1 MTYEQMRDNEQFA
14 QLDGAIS
21 DFISRYKVNS
31 VNPIAPRKT
40 VILFPGGMA
49 SRLKRART
57 AYDPSLASYFY
68 DVRWLDK
75 SIAFGAALE
84 LRMANDIDRDQRIVI
99 ADGPVDFGLY
109 FPPFVIGYVPYQG
122 FIDWCDQQRI
132 DWFIFG
138 WDWRRRMEYT
148 VDMFLNR
155 FLPQFQARVQLECN
169 ADPLADFSLVGHSFG
184 GMVVKL
190 IVNQAAQAFVI
201 QMNKAI
207 TVGSP
212 FYGYAGHVHRYFEGD
227 DSLIFYDRSSI
238 SRVVSSL
245 QGGYTLLFLD
255 EATYNIVGPQLGTDA
270 YPLYDYPSRDAGD
283 NSIADPYNPIDLAT
297 KFRYPQK
304 YGFQPLELAH
314 GRGIYQ
320 QVALDLVPAVAPKFY
335 NIRGV
340 QSKAGAVLNGTIYT
354 QTWSRIPK
362 SYNPNT
368 STPAVVDDSVGP
380 GDGVIPAW
388 SARLVSTPPANVRT
402 LIGDFEHMNLMNE
415 VQTHNELLQIL

>member
-1 MTYEQMRDNEQFA
+1 MTYELMRDNEQFA

-31 VNPIAPRKT
+31 VNPIVPRKT

-49 SRLKRART
+49 SRLRRART
-57 AYDPSLASYFY
+57 AYAPNLASYFY

-84 LRMANDIDRDQRIVI
+84 LQMANDIDLAQRIVI

-109 FPPFVIGYVPYQG
+109 LPPVVIGYVPYQG

-138 WDWRRRMEYT
+138 WDWRRRMEFT

-155 FLPQFQARVQLECN
+155 FLPQFQARVQLECK

-190 IVNQAAQAFVI
+190 IVNQAAHVFII
-201 QMNKAI
+201 QMQNAI

-227 DSLIFYDRSSI
+227 DSLIFYDRSSMA
-238 SRVVSSL
+238 RVVSSL

-255 EATYNIVGPQLGTDA
+255 EATYNIVQPHLLADT

-304 YGFQPLELAH
+304 YGFQPLELA
-314 GRGIYQ
+314 RGGYLPTGG
-320 QVALDLVPAVAPKFY
+320 A
-335 NIRGV
+335 
-340 QSKAGAVLNGTIYT
+340 QSRCCSSAKVL
-354 QTWSRIPK
+354 
-362 SYNPNT
+362 
-368 STPAVVDDSVGP
+368 
-380 GDGVIPAW
+380 
-388 SARLVSTPPANVRT
+388 
-402 LIGDFEHMNLMNE
+402 
-415 VQTHNELLQIL
+415 